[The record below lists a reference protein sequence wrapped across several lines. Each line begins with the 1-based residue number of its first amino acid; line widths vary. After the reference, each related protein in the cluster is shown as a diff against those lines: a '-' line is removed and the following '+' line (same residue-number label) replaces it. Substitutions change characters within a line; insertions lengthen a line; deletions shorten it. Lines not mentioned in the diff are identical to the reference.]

1 MKRDWDVIREVL
13 SEVENLSAKQIS
25 ELHYDASKDQS
36 SKSEHAIFLWKAG
49 FIEGIDAS
57 GMNRP
62 YLIAQGLT
70 WDGHE
75 LLDTIRSKPV
85 WEKIKATAFDKGV
98 ELTFDSVKMLGSMA
112 LKAILNT

>member
-1 MKRDWDVIREVL
+1 MKRDWDVIQEVL
-13 SEVENLSAKQIS
+13 SEVENLNAKQING
-25 ELHYDASKDQS
+25 LHYDASQDES
-36 SKSEHAIFLWKAG
+36 SKSEHAILLWKAG

-62 YLIAQGLT
+62 YLLAQGLT

-75 LLDTIRSKPV
+75 LLDTIKSKPV
-85 WEKIKATAFDKGV
+85 WEKIKKTAVDRGV
-98 ELTFDSVKMLGSMA
+98 ELTFDSVRMLGSLA